1 MSATAII
8 IPCYNEGK
16 RLNQQAFL
24 SFLADYKDYQLF
36 FVDDGSIDNTFKV
49 LTELETQSP
58 TKINTLKNDK
68 NLGKGESVRKGMIA
82 AYNTQKFAQIGFLD
96 ADLST
101 PLTEFVVLTDFLI
114 QHDKKAVFGSR
125 LKRVGAN
132 IDRSPI
138 RHLVGRFFATLIGW
152 TIKIPFYDTQCG
164 AKVFSSDVVP
174 TIISTPFVSRWLF
187 DVEIIL
193 RLKQLLRK
201 NVTSLLYEY
210 PISEWNDVKGSKITW
225 KDGIKIPLE
234 LWRIKINSQ
243 KYYNK

>member
-24 SFLADYKDYQLF
+24 SFLANNKNYHLF
-36 FVDDGSIDNTFKV
+36 LVDDGSTDNTFKV
-49 LTELETQSP
+49 LTELETQNP
-58 TKINTLKNDK
+58 TQITTLKNDK
-68 NLGKGESVRKGMIA
+68 NLGKGETVRNGMLA
-82 AYNTQKFAQIGFLD
+82 AYNTNSFAQIGFLD

-101 PLTEFVVLTDFLI
+101 PLTEFVVLTNFLI
-114 QHDKKAVFGSR
+114 QHNKKAVFGSR
-125 LKRVGAN
+125 LKRVGAA
-132 IDRSPI
+132 IERSLI

-164 AKVFSSDVVP
+164 AKVFNSDVIP

-193 RLKQLLRK
+193 RLKQLFGK
-201 NVTSLLYEY
+201 DVTSLLYEY
-210 PISEWNDVKGSKITW
+210 PISQWNDVKGSKITW
-225 KDGIKIPLE
+225 KDSVKVPIELSIIKI
-234 LWRIKINSQ
+234 
-243 KYYNK
+243 KY

>member
-1 MSATAII
+1 MSTTAII

-24 SFLADYKDYQLF
+24 SFLDSYSNYHLF
-36 FVDDGSIDNTFKV
+36 LVDDGSTDNTFKV
-49 LTELETQSP
+49 LTELQTQNP
-58 TKINTLKNDK
+58 TQISTLKNNK
-68 NLGKGESVRKGMIA
+68 NLGKGESVRNGMIA
-82 AYNTQKFAQIGFLD
+82 AYNDEKFSQIGFLD

-101 PLTEFVVLTDFLI
+101 PLTEFVSLTDFLT
-114 QHDKKAVFGSR
+114 QHNKKAVFGSR

-193 RLKQLLRK
+193 RLKQLLGK
-201 NVTSLLYEY
+201 EVTSLLYEY
-210 PISEWNDVKGSKITW
+210 PINTWNEVEGSKITW
-225 KDGIKIPLE
+225 KDSLKIPVE
-234 LWRIKINSQ
+234 LLRIKVASKKI
-243 KYYNK
+243 YP

>member
-16 RLNQQAFL
+16 RLNQSAFL
-24 SFLADYKDYQLF
+24 SFLINNKSYHLF
-36 FVDDGSIDNTFKV
+36 FVDDGSTDNTFKV

-68 NLGKGESVRKGMIA
+68 NLGKGESVRNGMIA
-82 AYNTQKFAQIGFLD
+82 AYNTKKFTQIGFLD

-101 PLTEFVVLTDFLI
+101 PLTEFVSLTDFLI
-114 QHDKKAVFGSR
+114 QHNKKAVFGSR
-125 LKRVGAN
+125 LKRVGAT
-132 IDRSPI
+132 IERSSL
-138 RHLVGRFFATLIGW
+138 RHFVGRFIATLISW

-164 AKVFSSDVVP
+164 AKVFSSDVIP
-174 TIISTPFVSRWLF
+174 SITSTPFLSRWLF

-193 RLKQLLRK
+193 RLKQLLGK
-201 NVTSLLYEY
+201 EVTSLLYEY
-210 PISEWNDVKGSKITW
+210 PVSEWKAVDGSKITW

-234 LWRIKINSQ
+234 LWRIKMYISKQ
-243 KYYNK
+243 

>member
-16 RLNQQAFL
+16 RLNQSAFL
-24 SFLADYKDYQLF
+24 SFLADNKNYYLF
-36 FVDDGSIDNTFKV
+36 LVDDGSTDNTFKV
-49 LTELETQSP
+49 LTELQIQNPTQ
-58 TKINTLKNDK
+58 INILKNDK

-82 AYNTQKFAQIGFLD
+82 TYNTQKFAQIGFLD

-101 PLTEFVVLTDFLI
+101 PLTEFLVLTDFLT
-114 QHDKKAVFGSR
+114 QHNKKAVFGSR
-125 LKRVGAN
+125 LKRVGVV
-132 IDRSPI
+132 IERSSL
-138 RHLVGRFFATLIGW
+138 RHFVGRFFATLIGW

-164 AKVFSSDVVP
+164 AKVFSSDVIP

-193 RLKQLLRK
+193 RLKQLLGK
-201 NVTSLLYEY
+201 EVTSLLYEY
-210 PISEWNDVKGSKITW
+210 PINNWSEVEGSKITW

-234 LWRIKINSQ
+234 LLRIKIQ
-243 KYYNK
+243 DFRQ